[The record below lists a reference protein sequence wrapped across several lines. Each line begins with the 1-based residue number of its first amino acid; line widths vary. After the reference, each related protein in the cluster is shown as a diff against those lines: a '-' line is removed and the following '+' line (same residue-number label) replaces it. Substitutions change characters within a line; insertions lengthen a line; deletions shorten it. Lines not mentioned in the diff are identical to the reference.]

1 MKLSTILAK
10 TVSGIGIILAV
21 LLAAAIWL
29 ISTLARIIVGMAHKI
44 R

>member
-1 MKLSTILAK
+1 MKLSAAIAK
-10 TVSGIGIILAV
+10 TVSVVGIILAA

-29 ISTLARIIVGMAHKI
+29 ISILTRIIVGMAHKI

>member
-1 MKLSTILAK
+1 MKLSTLLAK
-10 TVSGIGIILAV
+10 TVSGIGTILVA

-29 ISTLARIIVGMAHKI
+29 ILTLTRIIVGTAHKI